1 MLGDTEL
8 NFIGKHV
15 NKLFWT
21 RTIRKTRLSEL
32 TILSS
37 TLSVNIKKP
46 DVYLE
51 VVGQV
56 TFTMASPLPPFN
68 QKSVCNGDVSGFKR
82 QIESHP
88 AAASFVYGRS
98 VTDAFIR
105 CCSRAVKTTH
115 GGQHVPRQ
123 EGFAPPASLE

>member
-37 TLSVNIKKP
+37 TLSVNIKKT

-88 AAASFVYGRS
+88 AAASFV
-98 VTDAFIR
+98 
-105 CCSRAVKTTH
+105 
-115 GGQHVPRQ
+115 
-123 EGFAPPASLE
+123 